1 MITRLG
7 VRKAGGVDVRQNRDA
22 SLSGAPL
29 VLSVDGGGTAT
40 EAWVVDVSGEPVIK
54 LLVGPLSVKST
65 SAEEVDRVLTD
76 LDDALEA
83 AYLSY
88 DDFALTV
95 WGLSGLDTAQTHAV
109 YEKLLDDAGVPRAR
123 RLVVNDAVLPLF
135 AAGCETGVVLVAG
148 TGSIALGIDGAGT
161 VRRAGGWGYAAS
173 DGGSGYW
180 IGRAAL
186 AYTLRCADGIERDDG
201 LAVAVARAYGAPSPE
216 ALKRIAADGLDP
228 VSIAAGARTVLEHEG
243 SAAAR
248 EIMRAAAGLLADLV
262 TACAPGKA
270 EAPST
275 CDRAP
280 VPVIFSGG
288 LFTSVTF
295 ESFVR
300 EAVLTRWRER
310 GCAGT
315 ADMQRVGQPPVWG
328 GAVLARHV
336 LAGRRPFDRWLA
348 GEVSVG
354 WVEGEAR
361 R

>member
-1 MITRLG
+1 M
-7 VRKAGGVDVRQNRDA
+7 DVRQNRDA
-22 SLSGAPL
+22 SLNGASL

-40 EAWVVDVSGEPVIK
+40 DAWVIDTAGEAVLK
-54 LLVGPLSVKST
+54 LRVGPLSVKST
-65 SAEEVDRVLTD
+65 SAEAVDRVLTD

-88 DDFALTV
+88 DDFALTM

-109 YEKLLDDAGVPRAR
+109 YEKLLDDAGVPRIR

-148 TGSIALGIDGAGT
+148 TGSIALGIDGTGT

-243 SAAAR
+243 SEAAR

-288 LFTSVTF
+288 LFTSATF

-310 GCAGT
+310 GCVGT
-315 ADMQRVGQPPVWG
+315 ADVQRVGQPPVWG

-348 GEVSVG
+348 GEVSIG

>member
-1 MITRLG
+1 M
-7 VRKAGGVDVRQNRDA
+7 DVRQNRDA

-65 SAEEVDRVLTD
+65 SAEAVDRVLTD

-148 TGSIALGIDGAGT
+148 TGSIALGIDGTGT

-243 SAAAR
+243 SEAAR

-280 VPVIFSGG
+280 VPVILSGG

-315 ADMQRVGQPPVWG
+315 ADVQRVGQPPVWG

-336 LAGRRPFDRWLA
+336 LAGRRPFDRWLV

>member
-1 MITRLG
+1 MITRPG

-40 EAWVVDVSGEPVIK
+40 EAWVVDTAGEAVLK
-54 LLVGPLSVKST
+54 LRVGPLSVKST
-65 SAEEVDRVLTD
+65 SAEAVRGVLGE
-76 LDDALEA
+76 LARALSA
-83 AYLSY
+83 ASLSF

-109 YEKLLDDAGVPRAR
+109 YERLLDDAGVPRAR

-148 TGSIALGIDGAGT
+148 TGSIALGIDGTGT

-201 LAVAVARAYGAPSPE
+201 LAVALARAYGVSSPE
-216 ALKRIAADGLDP
+216 ALKPVAADGLDP
-228 VSIAAGARTVLEHEG
+228 VSIAAAARTVLEHEG
-243 SAAAR
+243 SEAAR

-315 ADMQRVGQPPVWG
+315 ADVQRVGQPPVWG
-328 GAVLARHV
+328 GAVLALHV

-348 GEVSVG
+348 GEVSIG

>member
-1 MITRLG
+1 M
-7 VRKAGGVDVRQNRDA
+7 DVRQNRDA

-65 SAEEVDRVLTD
+65 SAEAVDRVLTD

-95 WGLSGLDTAQTHAV
+95 WGLSGLDTAQTRTV
-109 YEKLLDDAGVPRAR
+109 YEGLLDDAGVPRAR
-123 RLVVNDAVLPLF
+123 RLIVNDAVLPLF

-161 VRRAGGWGYAAS
+161 VRRAGGWGYAVS

-201 LAVAVARAYGAPSPE
+201 LAAAVARAYGAPSPE

-243 SAAAR
+243 SEAAR
-248 EIMRAAAGLLADLV
+248 EIMRAAAGRLADLV

-270 EAPST
+270 EVPST

-288 LFTSVTF
+288 LFTSATF

-310 GCAGT
+310 GCVGT
-315 ADMQRVGQPPVWG
+315 ADVQRVGQPPVWG

-348 GEVSVG
+348 GEVSIG

>member
-1 MITRLG
+1 M
-7 VRKAGGVDVRQNRDA
+7 RKAGGVDVRQNRDA
-22 SLSGAPL
+22 SLNGASL

-40 EAWVVDVSGEPVIK
+40 DAWVIDTAGEAVLK
-54 LLVGPLSVKST
+54 LRVGPLSVKST
-65 SAEEVDRVLTD
+65 SAEAVRGVLGE
-76 LDDALEA
+76 LARALSA
-83 AYLSY
+83 VSLSF

-95 WGLSGLDTAQTHAV
+95 WGLSGLDTAQTHAA
-109 YEKLLDDAGVPRAR
+109 YEKLLDDAGFPRIR
-123 RLVVNDAVLPLF
+123 RLIVNDAVLPLF
-135 AAGCETGVVLVAG
+135 AAGRETGVVLVAG
-148 TGSIALGIDGAGT
+148 TGSIALGIDGTGT

-201 LAVAVARAYGAPSPE
+201 LAVALARAYGAPSPE
-216 ALKRIAADGLDP
+216 ALKPVAADGLDP
-228 VSIAAGARTVLEHEG
+228 VSIAAAARTVLEHEG
-243 SAAAR
+243 SEAAR
-248 EIMRAAAGLLADLV
+248 EIMRAGAGRLADLV

-270 EAPST
+270 EVPST

-288 LFTSVTF
+288 LFTSATF

-310 GCAGT
+310 GCVGT
-315 ADMQRVGQPPVWG
+315 ADVQRVGQPPVWG

-348 GEVSVG
+348 GEVSIG